1 MNQPWLSVQSR
12 PATLPFFQPG
22 NCSNTPPRAVHASNN
37 SHYRLLVASSRHA
50 AYTPEQQPLLHC
62 CPFLELCVTI
72 VNCPFELIQAWCE
85 VMRLAHCPLVTSF
98 SSSWVRKD
106 NSGQIDEVVPVCAFS
121 WSGLLL
127 SLLPKSRCQPN
138 NSPVSLFFW
147 TFSPPGSMSSARRT
161 PPYWLCS
168 KNTPKWSNLL
178 QPHRASTLF
187 GEPMPLASQRTLIL
201 GQPSLRVQ
209 SVSLPQHSTGQGES
223 LFSRRTPEFRCA
235 AEAPEFNFSAEIR
248 HGFGRSSVSLERE
261 GIRTYNTYDSLPTET
276 SSLSSN
282 Y

>member
-1 MNQPWLSVQSR
+1 
-12 PATLPFFQPG
+12 
-22 NCSNTPPRAVHASNN
+22 
-37 SHYRLLVASSRHA
+37 
-50 AYTPEQQPLLHC
+50 
-62 CPFLELCVTI
+62 
-72 VNCPFELIQAWCE
+72 
-85 VMRLAHCPLVTSF
+85 
-98 SSSWVRKD
+98 
-106 NSGQIDEVVPVCAFS
+106 
-121 WSGLLL
+121 
-127 SLLPKSRCQPN
+127 
-138 NSPVSLFFW
+138 
-147 TFSPPGSMSSARRT
+147 MSSARRT